1 MSKLPSFPYNTIDY
15 GKKDRD
21 DINFLSDVSKNG
33 KNKPWVENKKKSLLL
48 SESYKRLGLKNK
60 SFRVSECG
68 TFLEFKKFVDG
79 SLKLNGANFCKV
91 RLCPMCSWRRSL
103 KIFSQV
109 SEIMNYFDSSSYSF
123 LFLTLTCKNCSGA
136 ELKETISN
144 LFKSFNLLSKNKKF
158 KSAVKGY
165 FRALEVSHNLN
176 INSESYNTFHPHF
189 HLILAVPKNY
199 FVNPDFYISHSE
211 WIELWKKCLKVNYS
225 PIVDVRKFKTSN
237 ISKSVAEVAKY
248 TVKSSDYLV
257 FNDKNNID
265 EDLTDYSVLILDE
278 ALSRRRL
285 ISFGGCFKT
294 AHKKLNLD
302 DSIDGDLTDSDEI
315 RDDLN
320 YIIEQYHWHIGYAQY
335 VKI

>member
-15 GKKDRD
+15 GEKDRD

-91 RLCPMCSWRRSL
+91 RLCPMC
-103 KIFSQV
+103 
-109 SEIMNYFDSSSYSF
+109 SYSF